1 MIDDIAEKV
10 GGQVIRTAV
19 GEANVAGAMLHHNCI
34 IGGEGNGGVIDLR
47 VSPVRD
53 SLAGIALVL
62 QLMAE
67 TGKTISR
74 LVGQIRGYYMIKDK
88 FAVEQSRV
96 QQVLESTKSVLSE
109 LPGATVSI
117 IDGYRFDF
125 KDSWVHIRASNT
137 EPVVRVIVEAK
148 DQPTA
153 QEYIKIIQA
162 KALIH

>member
-1 MIDDIAEKV
+1 
-10 GGQVIRTAV
+10 
-19 GEANVAGAMLHHNCI
+19 
-34 IGGEGNGGVIDLR
+34 
-47 VSPVRD
+47 
-53 SLAGIALVL
+53 
-62 QLMAE
+62 
-67 TGKTISR
+67 
-74 LVGQIRGYYMIKDK
+74 MIKDK
-88 FAVEQSRV
+88 FMIEQSRV
-96 QQVLESTKSVLSE
+96 QQILESAKSVFTDS
-109 LPGATVSI
+109 TVSN